1 MSEQEMIERYIYE
14 VTKRV
19 PQDMREEITMELQSL
34 IEDMR
39 EEEGITVEEVLQKL
53 GNPAEFAKRYNDRP
67 NYLIGPEYYDN
78 YMWVLKLGLIG
89 IGISAV
95 VSALLKGITGLEGS
109 TLAGITEVQNWSD
122 FFTAFFAELFTTAI
136 NGAYSVIGIVTI
148 IFGVLEWKKVKV
160 SLKPEEKWN
169 VGDLGKNAS
178 SVKSWTPAALPPV
191 PDKRAVIS
199 RGDSIF
205 SIIFII
211 VFSALLLMVPQLF
224 GAFHYGDGKLT
235 GIACVFNLDA
245 WDRIVPLL
253 IFSMFIGL
261 VDEIV
266 HLVTGYYCKAVMYSS
281 IICNAIQI
289 ACSIVLLK
297 LLPFWNPYF
306 ADKMLEFMEKTEF
319 SRGDILRYWG
329 TDTFNNIILAGICVI
344 SCIEISVSVYKT
356 LRYAK

>member
-1 MSEQEMIERYIYE
+1 MNDQEMIERYIYE
-14 VTKRV
+14 VTRRV
-19 PQDMREEITMELQSL
+19 PLDMREEITLELQSL

-39 EEEGITVEEVLQKL
+39 EEEGCTVEAVLQKL
-53 GNPAEFAKRYNDRP
+53 GNPADFAKRYKDGP
-67 NYLIGPEYYDN
+67 DYLIGPEYYDN
-78 YMWVLKLGLIG
+78 YMWVLKLALIG

-95 VSALLKGITGLEGS
+95 VSALLEGITGIE
-109 TLAGITEVQNWSD
+109 NWTD
-122 FFTAFFAELFTTAI
+122 FFSVFFTELFTTAI

-160 SLKPEEKWN
+160 SLKPEDKWT
-169 VGDLGKNAS
+169 VGDLSKNATN
-178 SVKSWTPAALPPV
+178 VKSWTPTALPPI

-205 SIIFII
+205 SIIFIT

-224 GAFHYGDGKLT
+224 GAFHYGDGKL
-235 GIACVFNLDA
+235 ISSVCVFNLEA

-253 IFSMFIGL
+253 IFSLLVGL

-281 IICNAIQI
+281 IICNTIQI

-297 LLPFWNPYF
+297 LFPFWNPHF
-306 ADKMLEFMEKTEF
+306 ADKMLEYMEKTEF
-319 SRGDILRYWG
+319 AKGDILRYWG
-329 TDTFNNIILAGICVI
+329 SDTFNNYILAGICVI
-344 SCIEISVSVYKT
+344 SCIEIGVSVYKT